1 MTNKSDLLK
10 IIAINYFPFTYIL
23 IGVALFYYFGDVV
36 QNIIFIL
43 FWLYIL
49 PPMLCRLVLLIFHR
63 PEGVF
68 SEHDKE
74 FYIWWFLAQLQLI
87 YNRFPFLE
95 EALRLIPGVYNIW
108 LNMWGSKIHLTV
120 FWSPGIHIFDRYDL
134 NIARG
139 AVVGGGCRIGAHIF
153 DKEKNGSIKLLVAPV
168 VIGENVLLGL
178 NSLVGPGCYISDN
191 ETLVAG
197 KVLKPFCTLKDGHI
211 TRPER

>member
-1 MTNKSDLLK
+1 MTKKNSLL
-10 IIAINYFPFTYIL
+10 IIALNYFPFLYVVAGVSVVFYI
-23 IGVALFYYFGDVV
+23 GDVV
-36 QNIIFIL
+36 HNIVFIL

-49 PPMLCRLVLLIFHR
+49 PPMLCQIVLLISHR

-87 YNRFPFLE
+87 FNRFPFLE
-95 EALRLIPGVYNIW
+95 ELLRLVPGLYNTW
-108 LNMWGSKIHLTV
+108 LNMWGSRINLTV
-120 FWSPGIHIFDRYDL
+120 FWSPGIHIFDRYNL

-139 AVVGGGCRIGAHIF
+139 VVVGGGCRIGGHIF

-168 VIGENVLLGL
+168 VIKENVLLGL

-191 ETLVAG
+191 ETLIAG
-197 KVLKPFCTLKDGHI
+197 KTLKPFHSLKEGRI
-211 TRPER
+211 VRLER